1 MRASELIEKAQ
12 LVIDSKGKKS
22 AVQLDYATWEELLA
36 LLEDLEDLEEIGGTR
51 RSGEEYV
58 PSEQVQEELSA
69 RGDARIAEAINRVCA
84 EVDTSLDPA
93 ISAMQRTWL
102 SKEDW

>member
-1 MRASELIEKAQ
+1 MQISELIEKAQ
-12 LVIDSKGKKS
+12 FVTDSAGKKR
-22 AVQLDYATWEELLA
+22 AVLLDYALWEELLE
-36 LLEDLEDLEEIGGTR
+36 LLEDSEDGKSDDQDGAWITR
-51 RSGEEYV
+51 
-58 PSEQVQEELSA
+58 A
-69 RGDARIAEAINRVCA
+69 ANKVCA

>member
-1 MRASELIEKAQ
+1 MRVSELIEKAQ
-12 LVIDSKGKKS
+12 FVTDSTGKKR
-22 AVQLDYATWEELLA
+22 AVLLDYALWED
-36 LLEDLEDLEEIGGTR
+36 LLEFLEG
-51 RSGEEYV
+51 
-58 PSEQVQEELSA
+58 SEDGKSDDEQD
-69 RGDARIAEAINRVCA
+69 DAWITEAINRVCA

>member
-1 MRASELIEKAQ
+1 MRANELIEKAQ
-12 LVIDSKGKKS
+12 FVTDSTGKKR
-22 AVQLDYATWEELLA
+22 AVQLDYALWEELLEF
-36 LLEDLEDLEEIGGTR
+36 LEGSEHGKSDDQDGAWITR
-51 RSGEEYV
+51 
-58 PSEQVQEELSA
+58 
-69 RGDARIAEAINRVCA
+69 EANKVCA

>member
-1 MRASELIEKAQ
+1 MRANELIEKAQ
-12 LVIDSKGKKS
+12 FVTDSTGKKR
-22 AVQLDYATWEELLA
+22 AVLLDYALWED
-36 LLEDLEDLEEIGGTR
+36 LLEFLEGSEDGK
-51 RSGEEYV
+51 SDGE
-58 PSEQVQEELSA
+58 QD
-69 RGDARIAEAINRVCA
+69 DAWITEAINKVCA